1 MGTTDNY
8 VSIMIDGLKK
18 KILILNQI
26 TGFNDK
32 EKQLL
37 QTEPFA
43 MDDFDF
49 NMKEKSTV
57 LDQLI
62 LLDDGFTAVFNR
74 VKIELDNNKHQYEV
88 QIKQMKILISKVTEL
103 SVKIQTQEAR
113 NKELAYKQFSIIKK
127 EVKLANRNERMASQ
141 YYKAMNMVDTE
152 PQFLDKKK

>member
-26 TGFNDK
+26 IGFNDK

-37 QTEPFA
+37 QKEPFD
-43 MDDFDF
+43 MDDFDV
-49 NMKEKSTV
+49 NMKEKATV

-74 VKIELDNNKHQYEV
+74 VKFELVNNKNQYEV

-103 SVKIQTQEAR
+103 SVKIQSEEAR
-113 NKELAYKQFSIIKK
+113 NKELAHKQFSSIKK
-127 EVKLANRNERMASQ
+127 EVKSANRNERMASQ

>member
-1 MGTTDNY
+1 
-8 VSIMIDGLKK
+8 MIDGLKK

-26 TGFNDK
+26 IGYNYK

-37 QTEPFA
+37 QNEPFD
-43 MDDFDF
+43 MGNFDA
-49 NMKEKSTV
+49 NMKEKATI

-74 VKIELDNNKHQYEV
+74 VKVELDNNRYQYEE

-103 SVKIQTQEAR
+103 SVKIQSEEAR
-113 NKELAYKQFSIIKK
+113 NKELAHKQFSSIKK
-127 EVKLANRNERMASQ
+127 EVKLANRSERMASQ

>member
-1 MGTTDNY
+1 METTDNY

-26 TGFNDK
+26 IGFNDK

-37 QTEPFA
+37 QIEPFD
-43 MDDFDF
+43 MDDFDV
-49 NMKEKSTV
+49 NMKEKATV

-74 VKIELDNNKHQYEV
+74 VKLELDNNKNQYEV

-103 SVKIQTQEAR
+103 SVNIQTQEAR

>member
-26 TGFNDK
+26 IGFDDK
-32 EKQLL
+32 EKKIL
-37 QTEPFA
+37 QNEPFE
-43 MDDFDF
+43 MDDFNI
-49 NMKEKSTV
+49 NMKSKATV

-74 VKIELDNNKHQYEV
+74 VKVELDNNKHMFEE

-103 SVKIQTQEAR
+103 SVKIQSEEAR
-113 NKELAYKQFSIIKK
+113 NKELAHKQFSSIKK
-127 EVKLANRNERMASQ
+127 EVKLANRSERMASQ

>member
-18 KILILNQI
+18 KVLILNQI
-26 TGFNDK
+26 IGFNHK

-37 QTEPFA
+37 QNEPFD
-43 MDDFDF
+43 MDDFDV
-49 NMKEKSTV
+49 NMKEKAAV

-62 LLDDGFTAVFNR
+62 FLDDGFTAVFNR
-74 VKIELDNNKHQYEV
+74 VKLELDNNKHQYEE

-103 SVKIQTQEAR
+103 SVKIQSEEAR
-113 NKELAYKQFSIIKK
+113 NKELAHKQFSSIKK
-127 EVKLANRNERMASQ
+127 EVKLANRSERMASQ
-141 YYKAMNMVDTE
+141 YYKAMNMVDSE

>member
-8 VSIMIDGLKK
+8 VSIMVDGLKK

-26 TGFNDK
+26 IGFNYK

-37 QTEPFA
+37 QNEPFD
-43 MDDFDF
+43 MDDFDV
-49 NMKEKSTV
+49 NMKEKATV

-62 LLDDGFTAVFNR
+62 LLDDGFAAVFNR
-74 VKIELDNNKHQYEV
+74 VKVELDNNKHQYED

-103 SVKIQTQEAR
+103 SVKIQSEEAR
-113 NKELAYKQFSIIKK
+113 NKELAHKQFSSIKK
-127 EVKLANRNERMASQ
+127 EVKLANRSERMASQ